1 MKRLIEL
8 NFFRIF
14 FAVAVGFGLVAL
26 ARELELNLIVG
37 GVLCTS
43 ILAPIALLIMM
54 KRLPLFRSE
63 D

>member
-26 ARELELNLIVG
+26 ARELELNLLVG
-37 GVLCTS
+37 GVVCS
-43 ILAPIALLIMM
+43 IVFAPIALLLMM